1 MRVNGHTASKAF
13 VDLFTDAEIPSN
25 ARNTFVAEQD
35 DNVILSHLEFAEKL
49 FPHSGL
55 SLCPVTHTKVK
66 YLSKSCEKILGHPH
80 GLLLNMSLAEYF
92 MMIHPDDLAAV
103 QQCFGFIKNQKP
115 GDPEIHRFAVYYRFR
130 NQNGEYNQIRNDNF
144 AIRVREGNYLYLM
157 AYSISAEKFFHVKLE
172 VYKRINGNL
181 LKTYTYSPQQEDKE
195 MTPRQNDVVE
205 LVNRGFTNREI
216 AEKLGISIHT
226 VKNHKQMLFKK
237 INVRNSVELANY
249 VGRLAT

>member
-1 MRVNGHTASKAF
+1 
-13 VDLFTDAEIPSN
+13 
-25 ARNTFVAEQD
+25 
-35 DNVILSHLEFAEKL
+35 
-49 FPHSGL
+49 
-55 SLCPVTHTKVK
+55 
-66 YLSKSCEKILGHPH
+66 
-80 GLLLNMSLAEYF
+80 
-92 MMIHPDDLAAV
+92 
-103 QQCFGFIKNQKP
+103 
-115 GDPEIHRFAVYYRFR
+115 
-130 NQNGEYNQIRNDNF
+130 
-144 AIRVREGNYLYLM
+144 M